1 MSKQTYSATR
11 AGAAIALLTL
21 LATTSLS
28 CRPCPTQ
35 TAETVQPSVV
45 ESQGGD
51 AATEPPLI
59 GISGYVILPEEE
71 GGEGLG
77 NYRMTRT
84 FRDAVVR
91 AGGHPVHLVPVPDAE
106 VPRLLAHLDGV
117 ILAGGPDIDP
127 ALFGEEQHP
136 SVSLIPRE
144 RQDFD
149 IAVAREAVAS
159 RIPILG
165 ICLGSQEINVA
176 LGGDMIQDIPSEVE
190 GDVNHRTTGIEQS
203 RTGVHEVTFVEGTL
217 LASFYDQLTIRVNS
231 LHHQASDGMAEGLV
245 VAARAPDGV
254 IEGYFM
260 PDHPFLVGVQYHP
273 EIQNDPPGLHDAL
286 IRAFLDAAATHRDR
300 REAGQVN

>member
-1 MSKQTYSATR
+1 MRNPTLPAAR
-11 AGAAIALLTL
+11 AGAFIGFLAL
-21 LATTSLS
+21 LATTSFA
-28 CRPCPTQ
+28 CRPCQSQ
-35 TAETVQPSVV
+35 TADTAHPSSA
-45 ESQGGD
+45 EP
-51 AATEPPLI
+51 AAGLPAAGPPMI

-84 FRDAVVR
+84 FRDAVIR

-127 ALFGEEQHP
+127 AAFGEEQHP

-149 IAVAREAVAS
+149 FAVAREAVAS
-159 RIPILG
+159 GIPILG

-176 LGGDMIQDIPSEVE
+176 LGGSMIQDIPSEVE
-190 GDVNHRTTGIEQS
+190 GEVNHRTTGIAQS
-203 RTGVHEVTFVEGTL
+203 RTGVHEVALVEGTP
-217 LASFYDQLTIRVNS
+217 LAGFYEQLTISVNS
-231 LHHQASDGMAEGLV
+231 LHHQASDVMAEGLV

-254 IEGYFM
+254 VEGYFM
-260 PDHPFLVGVQYHP
+260 PDHPFLIGVQYHP

-286 IRAFLDAAATHRDR
+286 MRAFLGAAATHQGR
-300 REAGQVN
+300 RTAGRGE